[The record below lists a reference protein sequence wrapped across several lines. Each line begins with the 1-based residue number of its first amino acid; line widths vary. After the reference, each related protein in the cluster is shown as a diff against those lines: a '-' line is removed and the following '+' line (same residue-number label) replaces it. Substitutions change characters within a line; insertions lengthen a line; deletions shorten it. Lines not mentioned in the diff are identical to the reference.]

1 MKKTVKKAQSGTAV
15 PKYDRAEALKAMNS
29 MPKTTPAQDSTNK
42 ARQDSLQK
50 ANRPT
55 WLKAVDAAGM
65 ELKNNKKN
73 GGKMKMGGSVKKASK
88 KK

>member
-1 MKKTVKKAQSGTAV
+1 MKKIVKKAQSGTVV
-15 PKYDRAEALKAMNS
+15 PKYDRAAALKAMNTT
-29 MPKTTPAQDSTNK
+29 KTSPAQDSTNR

-55 WLKAVDAAGM
+55 WLGGVDAANM
-65 ELKNNKKN
+65 ELAANKKKT
-73 GGKMKMGGSVKKASK
+73 GGKMKMGGSVKKTAK